1 MILNEETLMFSRM
14 KMRTKLFTILLVVGL
29 IPFFTMGLVSK
40 VITSRSLKSQVYD
53 HLAMVRELKKSEIQD
68 YFHRTFTAMR
78 IFSGS
83 SDVKQLVSRLKDY
96 HGASMASDGSFVTN
110 NSMYQEIIGSYAVP
124 IINFWKESGYPD
136 IAVMCADHGHVMF
149 TCSHQADEGTN
160 LANGPLKNSG
170 LARLWKKV
178 TTTGNPAIEDFSLY
192 PPFGNQPVAFVGYPV
207 IGNNGMLQGVLAF
220 QLSVDQ
226 INAIMNQQL
235 GMGKSGEAYLVG
247 PDRLMRSDSRSN
259 PGRYSLKASF
269 ANPDTGKIDTQPV
282 RLALEGKSG
291 VIETKDPDGHNVI
304 SAYAPLKIDGLN
316 WAILADMH
324 TDEAFGVLHTL
335 DWAMTLIAAF
345 GILGVLL
352 SAFLIAQSI
361 TKPLHKSAK
370 FAQKVAQGDFSG
382 TLPVQRSDEI
392 GMVAQALNQMVGGIQ
407 KMMGQLSNDIQKLF
421 AASTELSDI
430 SSKLSSNA
438 ETTSART
445 SNVAA
450 SAEQVSNNMTSV
462 AAAGEQV
469 STNVNMVAVAAE
481 EMTATINEI
490 ARNAEKARHITSRAV
505 TDAGA
510 ASKTVDELG
519 VSATEIGKVTETIA
533 DISDQTNLLALN
545 AAIEAARAGDAGR
558 GFAVVANEIKELAK
572 QTAVATD
579 EIKVKI
585 ESIQSSTRSTVE
597 QIQRISTVISDI
609 NEIVTSIAT
618 AVEEQSIT
626 TNDIAGNISQA
637 AHGIQDVTR
646 NVAQSSSMARN
657 IAEDIVEVN
666 EATEAISDNSGI
678 VSTRADELKELAH
691 NLQKIIEDF
700 TK

>member
-1 MILNEETLMFSRM
+1 MFSQM
-14 KMRTKLFTILLVVGL
+14 KMRTKLFAILTIVGL
-29 IPFFTMGLVSK
+29 LPFFTIGMISK
-40 VITSRSLKSQVYD
+40 VTISRSLKSQVNE
-53 HLAMVRELKKSEIQD
+53 HLVVVRDVKKAEVQQ
-68 YFHRTFTAMR
+68 YFHQTLATMR
-78 IFSGS
+78 IFSAS
-83 SDVKQLVSRLKDY
+83 HDIKELVSKLLAY
-96 HGASMASDGSFVTN
+96 HQAAMISDGKFN
-110 NSMYQEIIGSYAVP
+110 LKNAMYQEIIDSYAVP

-136 IAVMCADHGHVMF
+136 IAVLCADHGHVMF
-149 TCSHQADEGTN
+149 TCSHQSDEGAN
-160 LANGPLKNSG
+160 LSSGPLKNSG

-178 TTTGNPAIEDFSLY
+178 TATRNPAVEDFSPY
-192 PPFGNQPVAFVGYPV
+192 PPSGNRPVAFVGYPV
-207 IGNNGMLQGVLAF
+207 IGDNGVLEGVLAF

-226 INAIMNQQL
+226 VNTIMNQQAGL
-235 GMGKSGEAYLVG
+235 GKSGDTYLVG
-247 PDRLMRSDSRSN
+247 PDLLMRSDSRTN

-269 ANPDTGKIDTQPV
+269 ANPDTGKIDTQPA

-291 VIETKDPDGHNVI
+291 VIETKDPDEHHVI
-304 SAYAPLKIDGLN
+304 SAFAPVKIEGLN
-316 WAILADMH
+316 WAILAEMH
-324 TDEAFGVLHTL
+324 TDEAFDVLNTL
-335 DWAMTLIAAF
+335 DWAMALIASF
-345 GILGVLL
+345 GIFGVLL
-352 SAFLIAQSI
+352 SAFFIAQSI
-361 TKPLHKSAK
+361 TRPLHKSAK
-370 FAQKVAQGDFSG
+370 FAQKVAQGDFSD
-382 TLPVQRSDEI
+382 TLSIQRSDEI
-392 GMVAQALNQMVGGIQ
+392 GLVAQALNQMVGGIQ
-407 KMMGQLSNDIQKLF
+407 KMMGQLSSDIQKLF
-421 AASTELSDI
+421 SASAELSDI

-450 SAEQVSNNMTSV
+450 SAEQMSGNMTSV

-481 EMTATINEI
+481 EMTMTINEI

-519 VSATEIGKVTETIA
+519 ISATEIGKVTETIA

-579 EIKVKI
+579 EIKMKI
-585 ESIQSSTRSTVE
+585 ESIQSSTRGTVE

-626 TNDIAGNISQA
+626 TNDIAGNVSQA
-637 AHGIQDVTR
+637 AHGIQDVTH
-646 NVAQSSSMARN
+646 NVAESSSMARG
-657 IAEDIVEVN
+657 IATDIVEVN
-666 EATEAISDNSGI
+666 QATEAISTNSGI
-678 VSTRADELKELAH
+678 VFTRADELKELAH